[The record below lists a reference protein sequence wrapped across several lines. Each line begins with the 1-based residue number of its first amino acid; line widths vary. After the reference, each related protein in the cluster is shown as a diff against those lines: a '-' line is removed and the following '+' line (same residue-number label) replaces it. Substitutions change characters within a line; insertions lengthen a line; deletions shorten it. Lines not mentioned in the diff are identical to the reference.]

1 MEAITVDE
9 LIEKLKKFENEYIVV
24 VLEGNIHEKI
34 NMEFEEVNKDKDFIE
49 LIYNKNKRDVFGK
62 SLRINLH
69 QIKNIESD
77 EDTEFYIYLDGNQKV
92 IIFTDMEV
100 FMNYNLL
107 NWSNRGKYI

>member
-1 MEAITVDE
+1 
-9 LIEKLKKFENEYIVV
+9 
-24 VLEGNIHEKI
+24 
-34 NMEFEEVNKDKDFIE
+34 MEFAEVNKDEDFIE
-49 LIYNKNKRDVFGK
+49 LIYNKDKRDIFGK

-100 FMNYNLL
+100 LMNYNLL